1 MSPLD
6 QYLPQM
12 LQHPLHRAMGVR
24 DIRVEPGR
32 AVLEVKVDE
41 QMVNPAG
48 MFHGGIVYTLCD
60 MVCYAA
66 LVAQLKPGE
75 NAATHDLHV
84 SVMKAARIGDTV
96 RFEGRVLRAGRS
108 VAFMES
114 QALLGD
120 QLLARATVT
129 KSILRP
135 VD

>member
-1 MSPLD
+1 MSPLA
-6 QYLPQM
+6 QYLPM
-12 LQHPLHRAMGVR
+12 IVQHPLHQAMGVR
-24 DIRVEPGR
+24 HIDAADGR
-32 AVLEVKVDE
+32 ANLEVVVGDG
-41 QMVNPAG
+41 MVNPAG

-66 LVAQLKPGE
+66 LVSQLKPGE

-84 SVMKAARIGDTV
+84 SILKAARLGETV